1 LLQCICSRLFCYH
14 THARLTSD
22 ENAHNRGISPRKYLR
37 KKVEAGRAVVLARG
51 DTVRREGAAG
61 HRGGEEEGGG
71 TVGLHKWI

>member
-1 LLQCICSRLFCYH
+1 M
-14 THARLTSD
+14 
-22 ENAHNRGISPRKYLR
+22 PRKYLR

>member
-1 LLQCICSRLFCYH
+1 MLQGICSRLFSDH

-22 ENAHNRGISPRKYLR
+22 ENTHNRGMSPRKYPG

-61 HRGGEEEGGG
+61 LRGGEEEGGG
-71 TVGLHKWI
+71 TVGLH